1 MSSLYVVIYY
11 YHLELKVKSGHC
23 TLQIPKINFYF
34 PLTSQFICEEGR
46 NLKLK
51 MKKKNH
57 FVFPWMA
64 WEKKWEIRLTLNTLV
79 NYNLNYNMLKRTE
92 SLKVSCKVV
101 STEQE
106 AVASQLRS
114 HCVSRHIS
122 WGWIWDTEEPMLFRN
137 APCAFQLFS

>member
-51 MKKKNH
+51 MKKKTLY
-57 FVFPWMA
+57 FSMDGMR
-64 WEKKWEIRLTLNTLV
+64 EKVRYKV
-79 NYNLNYNMLKRTE
+79 NFD
-92 SLKVSCKVV
+92 
-101 STEQE
+101 
-106 AVASQLRS
+106 
-114 HCVSRHIS
+114 HI
-122 WGWIWDTEEPMLFRN
+122 GEL
-137 APCAFQLFS
+137 